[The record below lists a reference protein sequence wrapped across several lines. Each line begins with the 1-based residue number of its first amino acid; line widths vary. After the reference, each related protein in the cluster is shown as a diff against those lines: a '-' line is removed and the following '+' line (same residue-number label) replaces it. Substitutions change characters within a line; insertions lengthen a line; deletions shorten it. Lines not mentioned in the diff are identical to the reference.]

1 MAGDTGGDV
10 TAGAGGLTQRLRTLG
25 WGRDDPRVRA
35 TYRVLLAMPV
45 FWILAGGVFVGNL
58 RAVIDLIPSG
68 DEPLA
73 GLAGSLLHGGFVLV
87 LLVGWARYLD
97 RRPLSEYGVSASRSW
112 LADLLAGLGAIFGA
126 FALWF
131 GVATALGWASVGV
144 AMSAPQWPLL
154 VGIGLFVI
162 TLGIHVWIQQVVF
175 FRIIIKNAAEGLHS
189 RSVSPRR
196 AVLMGVLVTIPIFV
210 VMHQLTINL
219 RVLDLAVTGIIY
231 GLLYV
236 HTRELALGIG
246 LHLGIF
252 LSDQVLFV
260 SASNVADS
268 VSILQVTTSLPEAIE
283 ILSAYGFPK
292 NIVAYAL
299 VLGYLLWRHGEV
311 PIETKIARVNDQ

>member
-1 MAGDTGGDV
+1 MAGDTKGDM
-10 TAGAGGLTQRLRTLG
+10 TAGAGGPTQWLRTLV

-45 FWILAGGVFVGNL
+45 FWILAGGVFAGNL
-58 RAVIDLIPSG
+58 RAAIDLIPSG
-68 DEPLA
+68 EEPLA

-97 RRPLSEYGVSASRSW
+97 RRPLSDYGVSASPSW
-112 LADLLAGLGAIFGA
+112 LADLLAGLGAIVGA

-131 GVATALGWASVGV
+131 GVATALGWASISV
-144 AMSAPQWPLL
+144 AMSAPQRPLL
-154 VGIGLFVI
+154 VGIGLFVV

-189 RSVSPRR
+189 RSLSSRR
-196 AVLMGVLVTIPIFV
+196 AILVGILVAIPIFV

-219 RVLDLAVTGIIY
+219 RALDLAVTGIIY
-231 GLLYV
+231 GLLFV

-268 VSILQVTTSLPEAIE
+268 GSILLVTMSLPDAIE
-283 ILSAYGFPK
+283 ILGVSGFPK
-292 NIVAYAL
+292 NIVANGL

-311 PIETKIARVNDQ
+311 PIETGIARWNQ